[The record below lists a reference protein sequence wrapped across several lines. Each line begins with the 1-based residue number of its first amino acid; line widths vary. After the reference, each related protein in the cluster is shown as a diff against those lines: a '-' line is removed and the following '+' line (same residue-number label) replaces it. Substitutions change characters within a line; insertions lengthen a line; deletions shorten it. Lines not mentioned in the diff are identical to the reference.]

1 VVPVRGCAAHCGIDA
16 RCHHSHCARQPL
28 DPRSC
33 TNASGAGHLG
43 RNDAREHHSGSTTG
57 RPRRG
62 SPRQDSH
69 DRGRADGLRRR
80 SCRSPVGRGRWPTLP
95 GWLTRTRIRWSFTR
109 HRTTQLAS
117 TSRPSLLSPRTFTRA
132 DLRLSSKWARAS
144 RYLRLSK
151 LAGGP
156 SLVRV
161 VKASAARAKCASWKA
176 RQNTSIRSWV
186 TKRKT
191 NSGHSPLCFA
201 SDRFVA
207 RARS

>member
-1 VVPVRGCAAHCGIDA
+1 VAVLLIAVSMLAVIIRIVLGNRSTPGAARTRAAQDTSA
-16 RCHHSHCARQPL
+16 ETTL
-28 DPRSC
+28 V
-33 TNASGAGHLG
+33 
-43 RNDAREHHSGSTTG
+43 STTVAQ
-57 RPRRG
+57 RQV